1 VIAQLFA
8 IIAPILIC
16 AGLGY
21 AWARKGPEF
30 PVDFV
35 TRVVMNIGAPCLIIS
50 SFSKS
55 GIEVGRLAQFAG
67 GFLAVMLAMLLIG
80 LLLTRLLHRPNSTFM
95 PSLLFGNIGNMG
107 LPLCLFAFGQ
117 TGLALAL
124 AIFLLS
130 FSLHMSLGIA
140 IVAGRGNLASLL
152 RQPVL
157 WATVISVVLVTMG
170 WQLPEWLDNSTRLL
184 GGITIPLMLLTL
196 GVSLASLKISEWK
209 FSLLFSATRVVG
221 GFLIAVLIADMLGLD
236 GVERGVLILQSS
248 MPVAVFNYLLAV
260 RYGKDPGEVAGMV
273 VLSTLMAFVLLPF
286 IVSYVLLEAG

>member
-1 VIAQLFA
+1 MTGELFA

-16 AGLGY
+16 AGVGY
-21 AWARKGPEF
+21 VWAIKGPEY

-35 TRVVMNIGAPCLIIS
+35 TRAVMNIGAPCLIIS

-55 GIEVGRLAQFAG
+55 GIEVGRLAEVAG
-67 GFLAVMLAMLLIG
+67 AILVVMAVMLG
-80 LLLTRLLHRPNSTFM
+80 LGFLLTRLLGLPKSTFM

-117 TGLALAL
+117 IGLTLGL
-124 AIFLLS
+124 AIFLLV

-140 IVAGRGNLASLL
+140 IVAGKGNLASLF

-157 WATVISVVLVTMG
+157 WATFIAVLLVTMD
-170 WQLPEWLDNSTRLL
+170 WQLPAWVDNTTRLL
-184 GGITIPLMLLTL
+184 GGFTIPLMLITL

-209 FSLLFSATRVVG
+209 FSLLFSVTRVLG
-221 GFLIAVLIADMLGLD
+221 GFLVAIFVAGLLGLD
-236 GVERGVLILQSS
+236 RVERGVLVLQSS

-260 RYGKDPGEVAGMV
+260 RYGKNPGEVAGMV
-273 VLSTLMAFVLLPF
+273 VLSTLMAFILLPF
-286 IVSYVLLEAG
+286 IVSFVLL